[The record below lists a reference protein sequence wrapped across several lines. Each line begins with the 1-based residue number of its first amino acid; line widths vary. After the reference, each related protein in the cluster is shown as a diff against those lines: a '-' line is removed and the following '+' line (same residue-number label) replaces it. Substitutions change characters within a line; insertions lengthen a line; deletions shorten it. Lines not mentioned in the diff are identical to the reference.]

1 MIKINRLRTE
11 ILSDKSD
18 SISEF
23 YGFDYKFDNGLN
35 IIAGHNSRGKTTIN
49 SCIYYA
55 LGMEELLGSHNEKA
69 LDKAL
74 KDEFTI
80 KSEEGEDINH
90 KVIYSKVILE
100 IESNGIIATLKRN
113 IKTDNPELKSNI
125 INISKSSI
133 QTLDSVTV
141 TDNYFVNGRGNNDS
155 ENGFYLWLAE
165 FADINIPI
173 VSNTSTVDNYSPFY
187 LQIIFSTLFIEQ
199 TKGWSDFFATMPFF
213 GIPNAKQKN
222 VEFILDLNELKLSTE
237 KDILSKEKKQLS
249 ENWNKTIK
257 SFDIISKQFNGFFNE
272 LPNELTTDKSE
283 IDKINILFSISED
296 ENVSL
301 NNHLETQKARFEIL
315 ENRPISKIENNK
327 EEVLIQY
334 QEKKEE
340 YSKLKE
346 HIKNFEGKLGIEN
359 IQLSNLI
366 KQFKRTNQ
374 EIIDQNNLK
383 KVFSQNIL
391 NKEGNHCPTCTQT
404 ISTDL
409 LSNPN
414 IKIPI
419 LSIDETTAF
428 LKGQKKL
435 IETSLKS
442 LETTIS
448 EKNLLL
454 EYFKENLRQK
464 ESLIKS
470 LSRDLIADDRAFS
483 ESEVL
488 KKLQLEKE
496 IENLVF
502 IEHNITELK
511 DKLNELATK
520 YHNNKI
526 AFNNLNDSEV
536 EDENKLVNFEKKYKK
551 LLYSFGYES
560 NTEKWKILINRKE
573 PFKYFPVY
581 KSYPTEIPQ
590 SIRINSSASDFVRN
604 IWAYTLSLLE
614 EGSNHP
620 GLVIFDEPGQHRTN
634 ISSLKSLFKES
645 SLLVDKQ
652 VIIFTSIDKQI
663 NDDEKLEINV
673 LTEDLNSADYNLI
686 ELDETNKVIQ
696 KLII

>member
-18 SISEF
+18 SISEI

-35 IIAGHNSRGKTTIN
+35 IVAGHNSRGKTTIN

-90 KVIYSKVILE
+90 KVIHSKVILE
-100 IESNGIIATLKRN
+100 IESNGIIATLRRN
-113 IKTDNPELKSNI
+113 IKTDNPELKPNI
-125 INISKSSI
+125 INVIEH
-133 QTLDSVTV
+133 LELV
-141 TDNYFVNGRGNNDS
+141 TDSNYFVNGRGNNDS
-155 ENGFYLWLAE
+155 DNGFYVWLAE
-165 FADINIPI
+165 FCDINIPR
-173 VSNTSTVDNYSPFY
+173 VSNTSRVDNYSPLY
-187 LQIIFSTLFIEQ
+187 LQVIFSTLFIEQ

-222 VEFILDLNELKLSTE
+222 VEFLLNLNELKLSTE

-249 ENWNKTIK
+249 DSWNKTIK

-283 IDKINILFSISED
+283 IDKINILFSVSEG

-301 NNHLETQKARFEIL
+301 NNHLETQKARFKIL
-315 ENRPISKIENNK
+315 ESHPISKIENNK
-327 EEVLIQY
+327 EEVLVQY

-340 YSKLKE
+340 YSNLKE
-346 HIKNFEGKLGIEN
+346 YIKNFEGKLGVEK

-366 KQFKRTNQ
+366 KQFKRTSQ

-383 KVFSQNIL
+383 KVFSKNIL

-409 LSNPN
+409 LSNQK
-414 IKIPI
+414 IDIPI
-419 LSIDETTAF
+419 LSIEETIAF

-435 IETSLKS
+435 IESSLKS
-442 LETTIS
+442 LETSIS

-464 ESLIKS
+464 ESFIKS

-488 KKLQLEKE
+488 KRLQLEKE
-496 IENLVF
+496 IENLLF
-502 IEHNITELK
+502 IEKNITELK
-511 DKLNELATK
+511 DELIALAIK
-520 YHNNKI
+520 YYNNIVKYK
-526 AFNNLNDSEV
+526 NLNDSEF
-536 EDENKLVNFEKKYKK
+536 EDKTKLDTFEKKYKK
-551 LLYSFGYES
+551 LLYNFGYES
-560 NTEKWKILINRKE
+560 NSDRWKISINRKE

-581 KSYPTEIPQ
+581 KSYSIGIPQ

-604 IWAYTLSLLE
+604 IWAYTLTLLE

-634 ISSLKSLFKES
+634 ISSLKSLLKES

-663 NDDEKLEINV
+663 NDKEKLEINV
-673 LTEDLNSADYNLI
+673 LTEGLKSEDYNLI

-696 KLII
+696 KLVK